1 VGGSAVD
8 SDSLKDEVTG
18 IICAMMTPRNKDG
31 SVMKKGVKSLV
42 DHLVGKGVDVL
53 FPTGTAGEGPL
64 LSAERKKE
72 VISAVVDAAGGRI
85 PVTPG
90 IACPTTE
97 ETIAMGKFCED
108 LGVEAVV
115 VVTPWYY
122 RISEGSLY
130 KHYSA
135 IAEALESPV
144 IAYKIPQ
151 AAVNDISLELLA
163 KLADVDGIA
172 AIKDS
177 SGDMVWLS
185 KAIALYADRFKFFG
199 GNDRLILP
207 CLAVGADGHVSGSSN
222 CFTSEVVDIYR
233 QFKKGDMKA
242 AKAAQQRLL
251 KELMCLPP
259 AKEISAIREVLRWKG
274 IETGEA
280 LEPVGVL
287 TDEERKALKG
297 CLAKLPA

>member
-1 VGGSAVD
+1 
-8 SDSLKDEVTG
+8 
-18 IICAMMTPRNKDG
+18 MMTPRNRDG

-42 DHLVGKGVDVL
+42 DHLIGNGVDVI
-53 FPTGTAGEGPL
+53 FPTGTAGEGPI
-64 LSAERKKE
+64 LSSERKKE
-72 VISAVVDAAGGRI
+72 VISAVVDAVGGRI

-90 IACPTTE
+90 IACPTTD
-97 ETIAMGKFCED
+97 ETIAVGKFCED

-122 RISEGSLY
+122 RVSDESLF

-135 IAEALESPV
+135 IAEALDSPV

-151 AAVNDISLELLA
+151 AAVNDISLDLLA
-163 KLADVDGIA
+163 RLAKVDGIA

-185 KAIALYADRFKFFG
+185 KAIALYSDRFKFFG

-207 CLAVGADGHVSGSSN
+207 CLAIGADGHVSGSSN
-222 CFTSEVVDIYR
+222 CFTAEVVEIYR

-242 AKAAQQRLL
+242 AKLAQQRLL

-274 IETGEA
+274 IEIGEA